1 MTHCAVGEPK
11 VVNVILSEAKNLV
24 LVRDAADMPRS
35 FAALRMTICR
45 SFAEKID
52 TPESV
57 NPSMPPTWI
66 PAFAGITVAG
76 LLGKQVAGQSP
87 YVPNDHSKISRP
99 V

>member
-1 MTHCAVGEPK
+1 MVGEPK

-52 TPESV
+52 TL
-57 NPSMPPTWI
+57 
-66 PAFAGITVAG
+66 FRGHDG
-76 LLGKQVAGQSP
+76 CRLRGKQIAGESP
-87 YVPNDHSKISRP
+87 LRNAARARP
-99 V
+99 PSYTTCAPGAPFEPTRRIA

>member
-24 LVRDAADMPRS
+24 LVRDAADTPRS

-52 TPESV
+52 TPASGYPGGAV
-57 NPSMPPTWI
+57 G
-66 PAFAGITVAG
+66 ARAGFP
-76 LLGKQVAGQSP
+76 LWE
-87 YVPNDHSKISRP
+87 
-99 V
+99 

>member
-1 MTHCAVGEPK
+1 MVGEPK

-52 TPESV
+52 TLFRGHDDEWDGV
-57 NPSMPPTWI
+57 PP
-66 PAFAGITVAG
+66 
-76 LLGKQVAGQSP
+76 P
-87 YVPNDHSKISRP
+87 YQGGG
-99 V
+99 

>member
-1 MTHCAVGEPK
+1 MTHCVVGEPK

-52 TPESV
+52 
-57 NPSMPPTWI
+57 
-66 PAFAGITVAG
+66 
-76 LLGKQVAGQSP
+76 SP
-87 YVPNDHSKISRP
+87 FRGNDEWEFGRICGRRRLRA
-99 V
+99 